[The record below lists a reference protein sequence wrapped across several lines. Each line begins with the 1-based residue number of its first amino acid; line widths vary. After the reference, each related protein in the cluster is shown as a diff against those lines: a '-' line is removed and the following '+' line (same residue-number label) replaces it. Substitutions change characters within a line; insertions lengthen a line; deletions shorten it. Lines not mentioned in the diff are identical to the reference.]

1 LGIGRHYTGHLPNPD
16 VRDSLHLRGFRLCGQ
31 ALPDAVSRVDERSVV
46 DRRRRGGVVLARGGN
61 EIALILP
68 QRFDLARF
76 DAALGSYDL

>member
-1 LGIGRHYTGHLPNPD
+1 LGIGRHYTDHLPNPD

-31 ALPDAVSRVDERSVV
+31 TLPDAVSRVDERS
-46 DRRRRGGVVLARGGN
+46 VVLARGGN